1 MGDAMVTNL
10 FEVRSCG
17 LQLFGKSLPRR
28 DWFRQ
33 LWFIC
38 ASRFGMMLVHG
49 ETAKRALR
57 RSTSWRSLA
66 LSLSWGSG

>member
-1 MGDAMVTNL
+1 MGDAMVTIL

-17 LQLFGKSLPRR
+17 LQLFAKSLPRR
-28 DWFRQ
+28 YLFRQ
-33 LWFIC
+33 LWLL
-38 ASRFGMMLVHG
+38 SDTRFGMTLVHG

>member
-1 MGDAMVTNL
+1 MGAMVTNL

-28 DWFRQ
+28 HWFRQ

-38 ASRFGMMLVHG
+38 ATRFGMMHGSWRDG
-49 ETAKRALR
+49 ET
-57 RSTSWRSLA
+57 RSQAFYVLEIAGT
-66 LSLSWGSG
+66 